1 MNTKEQISLAAGV
14 IVEKNQSVLMVYEH
28 GRWGLPK
35 GERNLGESM
44 SETAIREAYEETG
57 LRVTLKDVAFVT
69 EFSAKTMGFYLQVFY
84 HAEVAGGSL
93 QIMDPDNEIEKVDY
107 IHQSKV
113 REKMTFRPR
122 LLPLEHWLNTKQKGY
137 YSYDLNIESPF
148 V

>member
-1 MNTKEQISLAAGV
+1 GV

-57 LRVTLKDVAFVT
+57 LRVTLKDVALVT

-93 QIMDPDNEIEKVDY
+93 QRMDHDNEIETVDY
-107 IHQSKV
+107 IHESKV
-113 REKMTFRPR
+113 REKMTCRPR